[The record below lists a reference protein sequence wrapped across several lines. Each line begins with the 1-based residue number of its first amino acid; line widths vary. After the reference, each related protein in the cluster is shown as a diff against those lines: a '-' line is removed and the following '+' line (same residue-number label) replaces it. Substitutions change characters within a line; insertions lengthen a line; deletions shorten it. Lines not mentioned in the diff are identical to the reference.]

1 MRARLC
7 TFVAFGLALSA
18 CAEPLPFE
26 PAGPNAAPDPAEY
39 GPYAVGVRTI
49 VVKDPRRFDPETRIP
64 RTLTVEV
71 WYPAEGSERGVENY
85 PFEDFLPERF
95 GELART
101 LGGFESTAQR
111 DAPART
117 NEEFPL
123 VLFSHGSGGV
133 RVQSTFL
140 TVHLASHGYV
150 VAAPDHVGN
159 TLADLLNDGSLDL
172 QKLGESLIDR
182 PLDLLALIEPVSEQ
196 FSVDPSRIGTSGHS
210 FGAVAS
216 LRAAGLDPRV
226 TAVVS
231 QAPASH
237 LATWIDVERPFEEL
251 GIPIMIQ
258 EAAMD
263 ATLPPDTNTRTFL
276 PLMRDP
282 AYYLSL
288 TRGGHFTFSDLCRLD
303 VEVLLAAEDIGV
315 DDILNDGCSDTDIP
329 VEVAH
334 PLLRHYSIG
343 LFNRYLRGSVGTQ
356 ALLHDPAALRG
367 EATLQS
373 DF

>member
-1 MRARLC
+1 MRLGTLFIAPLTLLC
-7 TFVAFGLALSA
+7 A
-18 CAEPLPFE
+18 CSEPLPFE
-26 PAGPNAAPDPAEY
+26 PAGPNAAPDPSEY

-49 VVKDPRRFDPETRIP
+49 EVKDPRRFDPVTRVP

-95 GELART
+95 AELART
-101 LGGFESTAQR
+101 LGGFESTAER

-117 NEEFPL
+117 DEEFPL

-159 TLADLLNDGSLDL
+159 TLSDLLNDGSLDL

-182 PLDLLALIEPVSEQ
+182 PLDLLALIEDVTEQ
-196 FSVDPSRIGTSGHS
+196 FSVDATRIGTSGHS
-210 FGAVAS
+210 FGGVAS
-216 LRAAGLDPRV
+216 LRAAGLDERI

-237 LATWIDVERPFEEL
+237 LATWIDVPRPFESL

-258 EAAMD
+258 EAVND
-263 ATLPPDTNTRTFL
+263 DTVPPETNARTFV
-276 PLMRDP
+276 PLMREP
-282 AYYLSL
+282 GYYLSL
-288 TRGGHFTFSDLCRLD
+288 TRGGHFTFSDLCQLD

-315 DDILNDGCSDTDIP
+315 DDILNDGCSETDIP

-343 LFNRYLRGSVGTQ
+343 LFNTYLRGSSATKD
-356 ALLHDPAALRG
+356 LLMDEAALRG
-367 EATLQS
+367 EATLQA

>member
-1 MRARLC
+1 MRY
-7 TFVAFGLALSA
+7 GLRCAVLVTLLAA
-18 CAEPLPFE
+18 CSEPLPFE
-26 PAGPNAAPDPAEY
+26 PAGPNAAPNPAEY

-49 VVKDPRRFDPETRIP
+49 VVKDPRRFDPDTRVP

-71 WYPAEGSERGVENY
+71 WYPAEGSERGTENY
-85 PFEDFLPERF
+85 PFADFLPPRF
-95 GELART
+95 AELAKT
-101 LGGFESTAQR
+101 LGGFDSTAQR
-111 DAPART
+111 DATART
-117 NEEFPL
+117 DEEFPL

-159 TLADLLNDGSLDL
+159 TLGDLLNDGSLDL
-172 QKLGESLIDR
+172 QKLTQSLIDR
-182 PLDLLALIEPVSEQ
+182 PLDLLALIEKVSAQ
-196 FSVDPSRIGTSGHS
+196 FSVDPTRIGTSGHS
-210 FGAVAS
+210 FGAVAA
-216 LRAAGLDPRV
+216 LRAAGLDERIS
-226 TAVVS
+226 AVVS

-237 LATWIDVERPFEEL
+237 LATWIDVERPFESL

-258 EAAMD
+258 EAVLD
-263 ATLPPDTNTRTFL
+263 DTVPPETNARTFL

-288 TRGGHFTFSDLCRLD
+288 TRGGHFTFSDLCQLD

-315 DDILNDGCSDTDIP
+315 DDILNDGCSETDIP

-343 LFNRYLRGSVGTQ
+343 LFNTYLRGST
-356 ALLHDPAALRG
+356 ATKDLLLDEAALRS
-367 EATLQS
+367 EATLQTE
-373 DF
+373 F